1 MAPLKGYYKGSIIR
15 YYNIGALIIRMG
27 GGGWVYIYML
37 VVTGKYNLSFLWRI
51 GVVSFG
57 FDWDPVRGSR
67 KVIKGFRV

>member
-15 YYNIGALIIRMG
+15 YYNIGALIRMG
-27 GGGWVYIYML
+27 GGLGIYIYML

-57 FDWDPVRGSR
+57 GSR